1 MAVGDLDI
9 RLAAGARPIL
19 ERELSPTERAA
30 FLTYMDLL
38 LAWQRVYRLV
48 GSSDRRWVIDEL
60 ILDSLLFV
68 RFLPAHARSVL
79 DLGSGAGIPG
89 IPLRIVRPMV
99 RFTLLEARRR
109 RASFLAAVIRALE
122 LENTDV
128 VPLRAEEAPAR
139 RPELKAGF
147 DLVVSRCAGELQ
159 KVARLATPFLAAG
172 GRLVVSGPPE
182 PPPAHVPGQWITVC
196 HPSKA
201 EPRTFFVLDSPEA

>member
-9 RLAAGARPIL
+9 RLAAGARTIL
-19 ERELSPTERAA
+19 DRELSPTERAA

-109 RASFLAAVIRALE
+109 RSG
-122 LENTDV
+122 
-128 VPLRAEEAPAR
+128 PAP
-139 RPELKAGF
+139 G
-147 DLVVSRCAGELQ
+147 VQS
-159 KVARLATPFLAAG
+159 AAG
-172 GRLVVSGPPE
+172 HASPHVSTRTGCGVFRGRN
-182 PPPAHVPGQWITVC
+182 
-196 HPSKA
+196 
-201 EPRTFFVLDSPEA
+201 